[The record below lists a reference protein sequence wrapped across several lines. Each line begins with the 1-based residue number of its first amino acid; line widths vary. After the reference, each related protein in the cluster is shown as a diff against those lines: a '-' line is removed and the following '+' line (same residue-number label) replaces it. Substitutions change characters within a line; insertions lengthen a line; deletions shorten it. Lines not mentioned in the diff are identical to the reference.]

1 MVIGPTIVN
10 AVSSKMPGMIPAT
23 ANDHAER
30 TSLEGVETEAL
41 LHVQVAEDT
50 TREEA
55 EPERDEPDHHG
66 PERPNLLQ
74 SSKGRLDRHHILLLV
89 LLEHLAEDGRHLLLS
104 AAGLRDLEGEEGE
117 DQDGNAEDEVG

>member
-1 MVIGPTIVN
+1 DEDADRHDQQADESQCFGGARTEEPVESFRGERDGGGDEQ
-10 AVSSKMPGMIPAT
+10 PGHCP
-23 ANDHAER
+23 ER

-89 LLEHLAEDGRHLLLS
+89 LLEYFAEDGRHLLLS
-104 AAGLRDLEGEEGE
+104 AAGLR
-117 DQDGNAEDEVG
+117 